1 MSLSFVLK
9 FNCPRFNQFVSWF
22 SKRYSIF
29 KSKSSF
35 ISTNKEFEENFNVD
49 KKNNEIV
56 SNKKKNKKKIFTK
69 IELNQVKKIEG
80 PIFSEEDDGVDEATK
95 VKKEE
100 QKKPQSFLS
109 RYWYIIAMVMIMMMM
124 NGGGGQDPQQGQ
136 GQQGQGQGQQAGA
149 TGNTNAGK

>member
-1 MSLSFVLK
+1 MK
-9 FNCPRFNQFVSWF
+9 KQF
-22 SKRYSIF
+22 RI
-29 KSKSSF
+29 
-35 ISTNKEFEENFNVD
+35 
-49 KKNNEIV
+49 
-56 SNKKKNKKKIFTK
+56 KKKNKKKIFTK

-109 RYWYIIAMVMIMMMM
+109 RYWYIIAMVMIMLMM
-124 NGGGGQDPQQGQ
+124 NGGQDPQQGQ